1 MNWRDYPDFTPSEF
15 ACRHTGKCEMS
26 PDFMA
31 RLQKLR
37 SVYGKAMTITSGY
50 RHPSHP
56 IEAAKLSPGAHS
68 TGRAADIAVQ
78 GADAVRLLHL
88 ALQCGFTGI
97 GIQQKGGGRFIHLDD
112 IGNGYLPRPAIW
124 SY

>member
-1 MNWRDYPDFTPSEF
+1 MNWSDYPNFTEAEF
-15 ACRHTGKCEMS
+15 ACRHTGKCAMAPE
-26 PDFMA
+26 FMA

-37 SVYGKAMTITSGY
+37 GVYGKPMTITSGY
-50 RHPSHP
+50 RHPTHP

-78 GADAVRLLHL
+78 GVEALRVLQL

-97 GIQQKGGGRFIHLDD
+97 GLQQKGGGRFLHLDD
-112 IGNGYLPRPAIW
+112 ISNGYLPRPALW